1 MARIGNESR
10 LILKLAEEKAK
21 ASKRLQE
28 ELRHRSLPGN
38 YPEKYTWQQAL
49 ETGYRLGISVYQETL
64 RQIASSLEN
73 K

>member
-10 LILKLAEEKAK
+10 LILKLAEEQVKND
-21 ASKRLQE
+21 KRLNSE
-28 ELRHRSLPGN
+28 IEFRGRSGK
-38 YPEKYTWQQAL
+38 YPEKLTWNEGL
-49 ETGYRLGISVYQETL
+49 NMGFRLGLSVYQETL